1 MISKGKIIMRS
12 KLCSS
17 VCLAVFSLLLPSQAF
32 ANNFQ
37 ESQSWQ
43 FNTQAEK
50 VNQAAIQDLIRKK
63 KSGFYAPPVYVTNI
77 DRQFNCNV
85 SASAFGNNGSNSTV
99 SHSPNQS
106 GANSNA
112 TGNASNTSAGGYGN
126 LPSSGGVSSNQSNS
140 GDVDSNVRGDT
151 DMTVRGD
158 TSQVLNSNQTN
169 SGSQSSNVAGSNA
182 CTFGTLN

>member
-1 MISKGKIIMRS
+1 MRS
-12 KLCSS
+12 KLSSS
-17 VCLAVFSLLLPSQAF
+17 VCLALVSLTLPSQAF
-32 ANNFQ
+32 ANNFG

-43 FNTQAEK
+43 FNSQADK

-85 SASAFGNNGSNSTV
+85 TASAFGNNGSNSTV
-99 SHSPNQS
+99 SHSPSQS

-112 TGNASNTSAGGYGN
+112 TGNASNTSAGGFGN
-126 LPSSGGVSSNQSNS
+126 LPSSGSASSNQGNS
-140 GDVDSNVRGDT
+140 GDIDANVRGDT

-169 SGSQSSNVAGSNA
+169 SGSQSSSVAGSNA
-182 CTFGTLN
+182 CAFGPLN

>member
-1 MISKGKIIMRS
+1 MRCS
-12 KLCSS
+12 KLTSS
-17 VCLAVFSLLLPSQAF
+17 VCLALLSLTLPSQAF

-43 FNTQAEK
+43 FQSQADK
-50 VNQAAIQDLIRKK
+50 VNQAAVQDLIRKK

-126 LPSSGGVSSNQSNS
+126 LPSSGSASNNQGNS
-140 GDVDSNVRGDT
+140 GDIDADVRGDT
-151 DMTVRGD
+151 DMAVRGD